1 MTNAK
6 IADRA
11 IAALA
16 VRSAAAIAARGW
28 RVATAESCTGGWI
41 AKALTDVPGSSKWF
55 EGGVVSYSNAL
66 KTALLGV
73 PAALLNEHGAVSEAA
88 VRAMVEGARTRL
100 GVQVAV
106 AVSGVA
112 GPDGGTADKPVGTV
126 WLAWAAERGTSAELH
141 RFDGDRDAV
150 RRASV
155 ARALERLIELA
166 AAP

>member
-6 IADRA
+6 ISDRA

-73 PAALLNEHGAVSEAA
+73 PVALLNEHGAV
-88 VRAMVEGARTRL
+88 
-100 GVQVAV
+100 
-106 AVSGVA
+106 
-112 GPDGGTADKPVGTV
+112 
-126 WLAWAAERGTSAELH
+126 
-141 RFDGDRDAV
+141 
-150 RRASV
+150 ASSMSRSR
-155 ARALERLIELA
+155 ARATLA
-166 AAP
+166 RRTASLSPSKR